1 MERVQEQYT
10 KRHALYKSRM
20 AELNQYRKLLQ
31 KQNKKDQKRA
41 AAEKQKNKIEEASEE
56 DDSAVTEFKGVDK
69 KMQKHIDQVAR
80 AMVN

>member
-56 DDSAVTEFKGVDK
+56 DDSAVAEFKGVDK

>member
-1 MERVQEQYT
+1 
-10 KRHALYKSRM
+10 M

-31 KQNKKDQKRA
+31 KQNKKDQKGRA
-41 AAEKQKNKIEEASEE
+41 AAEKQIQKNKKDDASE
-56 DDSAVTEFKGVDK
+56 DDSSAAAEFIGVDK